1 MPPGGVASKRSV
13 CGIKT
18 NDKRVNNMLK
28 HLSAFLRDEEGLTM
42 VEYAVAGGLIT
53 LGAVTAF
60 TSLGGKVAG
69 VIQWISDQLPTH

>member
-1 MPPGGVASKRSV
+1 
-13 CGIKT
+13 
-18 NDKRVNNMLK
+18 MLK

-69 VIQWISDQLPTH
+69 VIQWISDQLPTK